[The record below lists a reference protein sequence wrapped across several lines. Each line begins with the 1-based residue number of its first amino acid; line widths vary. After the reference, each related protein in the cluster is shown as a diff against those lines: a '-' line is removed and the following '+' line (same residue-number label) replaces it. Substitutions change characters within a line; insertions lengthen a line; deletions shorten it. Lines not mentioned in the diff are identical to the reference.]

1 MKKHMNMLNSSLKI
15 ISREELVYL
24 IYISNR
30 EVSLKII
37 SDSIKITNIIINSKS
52 IFVGRLAI
60 ILCKYML
67 NYVSYIEYIHHK
79 VI

>member
-15 ISREELVYL
+15 VSRKVLVYL
-24 IYISNR
+24 IYISNK
-30 EVSLKII
+30 EISLKII
-37 SDSIKITNIIINSKS
+37 SDSIKITNIMINSKS

>member
-15 ISREELVYL
+15 ISRKELVYL

-30 EVSLKII
+30 EISLKII
-37 SDSIKITNIIINSKS
+37 SDSIKIANIMINGKS

>member
-15 ISREELVYL
+15 ISRKKLVYSVD
-24 IYISNR
+24 ISNK
-30 EVSLKII
+30 EISLKII

-67 NYVSYIEYIHHK
+67 NYVSCIEYMHHK

>member
-1 MKKHMNMLNSSLKI
+1 MKKLMNMLNSSLKI
-15 ISREELVYL
+15 ISRKKLVYL
-24 IYISNR
+24 IYISNK
-30 EVSLKII
+30 EINLKII
-37 SDSIKITNIIINSKS
+37 SDGIKITNIIINSKS

>member
-15 ISREELVYL
+15 ISRKELVYL

-30 EVSLKII
+30 EISLKII

-60 ILCKYML
+60 FLCKYML

>member
-15 ISREELVYL
+15 ISRKELVYL
-24 IYISNR
+24 IYISNK
-30 EVSLKII
+30 EISLKII

>member
-15 ISREELVYL
+15 VSRKALVYL
-24 IYISNR
+24 IYISNK
-30 EVSLKII
+30 EISLKII
-37 SDSIKITNIIINSKS
+37 SDSIKIANIMINSKS